1 MRTWSNCGGRS
12 VELRKAAVQGQFCA
26 RLKKEIEVHTVTTD
40 FPEELVHAPVMPV
53 APTFLQ
59 VLWRRKTFVA
69 FGLVI
74 GLLVGLFKYIQEP
87 PKYGVT
93 AQLMVLKRRAEPV
106 SATAVGGS
114 SVQVGVIEDYVA
126 TQEALIQSHEVLWRA
141 AKRLETGA
149 MLRSPPLGG
158 DFIGHIAMGL
168 KVVRCKDVAT
178 GASSNILNIS
188 YRGLSA
194 EDGPVIV
201 NAVVEG
207 YREAISGAIS
217 SVTDESLKQIE
228 KGRGDAER
236 RLAECQKEYQEV
248 HEKIRSLSPLS
259 GSDLKAR
266 INLNEGK
273 RADLLQRK
281 IELDSRLQLVQKGIK
296 DGQNR
301 EVLLSILQMTSPD
314 TKTVPTAEDVL
325 LKLKIQEEEML
336 EYLGAGHPAIINLRK
351 RREMIQE
358 HLRGQTNPDNRK
370 LAGDGL
376 DVHMQVLFLQLEV
389 IKLQSNVLQGL
400 LEDDRAAVA
409 KLDGVTVQEMLLS
422 QECERL
428 RKHVVYYD
436 ERKQQADLTRDA
448 PLFDA
453 RVITPAGTGTK
464 VSPVLLSTLALAG
477 CIGLILGAGLAYL
490 AEITDKRFQSVHD
503 VSQRLGLTVIG
514 DIPEL
519 TAHEPSAIFE
529 KPVDPL
535 LTVHH
540 LPKSS
545 EAEGFRG
552 VRTSIYFSARGKG
565 HQVIQVTS
573 PSPGDG
579 KSTMVSNLAT
589 AIAQSGKSVILIDAD
604 FRKPRIHKIFGVS
617 ADVGLVSVITGE
629 TKLESAIQNCQV
641 PGLSILPC
649 GPRPANPADL
659 LTSAL
664 FEDVLDEVKKNYD
677 FVLIDTPPLL
687 AVSDPSAVAPRVD
700 GVILVIRLKKN
711 DYPAALQ
718 ATQRL
723 AILGA
728 KTLGVVVNGTV
739 DQRKHDA
746 YGCNYGYVYRYE
758 AYGDEAE
765 EPKSI
770 C

>member
-1 MRTWSNCGGRS
+1 
-12 VELRKAAVQGQFCA
+12 LRKW
-26 RLKKEIEVHTVTTD
+26 LKKDNEVPTVTTD
-40 FPEELVHAPVMPV
+40 LVEESVHAPTTLVGSS
-53 APTFLQ
+53 FFR
-59 VLWRRKTFVA
+59 VLWRRKTLVA
-69 FGLVI
+69 FGLVV

-106 SATAVGGS
+106 SASAVGGS

-149 MLRSPPLGG
+149 MLRSPPVGG
-158 DFIGHIAMGL
+158 DYIGHIAMGL
-168 KVVRCKDVAT
+168 KVVRSKDIAT

-236 RLAECQKEYQEV
+236 RLAECRKEYQDV
-248 HEKIRSLSPLS
+248 HEKIRSLSPLP
-259 GSDLKAR
+259 GNDLKAR

-314 TKTVPTAEDVL
+314 TKAIPSTEDVL

-351 RREMIQE
+351 RRDMIQK
-358 HLRGQTNPDNRK
+358 HLRGQTNLDNRK
-370 LAGDGL
+370 PAGDGL

-389 IKLQSNVLQGL
+389 IKLQSSVLQGL

-436 ERKQQADLTRDA
+436 ERNN
-448 PLFDA
+448 
-453 RVITPAGTGTK
+453 
-464 VSPVLLSTLALAG
+464 
-477 CIGLILGAGLAYL
+477 
-490 AEITDKRFQSVHD
+490 
-503 VSQRLGLTVIG
+503 
-514 DIPEL
+514 
-519 TAHEPSAIFE
+519 
-529 KPVDPL
+529 KP
-535 LTVHH
+535 T
-540 LPKSS
+540 
-545 EAEGFRG
+545 
-552 VRTSIYFSARGKG
+552 
-565 HQVIQVTS
+565 
-573 PSPGDG
+573 
-579 KSTMVSNLAT
+579 
-589 AIAQSGKSVILIDAD
+589 
-604 FRKPRIHKIFGVS
+604 
-617 ADVGLVSVITGE
+617 
-629 TKLESAIQNCQV
+629 
-641 PGLSILPC
+641 
-649 GPRPANPADL
+649 
-659 LTSAL
+659 
-664 FEDVLDEVKKNYD
+664 
-677 FVLIDTPPLL
+677 
-687 AVSDPSAVAPRVD
+687 
-700 GVILVIRLKKN
+700 
-711 DYPAALQ
+711 
-718 ATQRL
+718 
-723 AILGA
+723 
-728 KTLGVVVNGTV
+728 
-739 DQRKHDA
+739 
-746 YGCNYGYVYRYE
+746 
-758 AYGDEAE
+758 
-765 EPKSI
+765 
-770 C
+770 